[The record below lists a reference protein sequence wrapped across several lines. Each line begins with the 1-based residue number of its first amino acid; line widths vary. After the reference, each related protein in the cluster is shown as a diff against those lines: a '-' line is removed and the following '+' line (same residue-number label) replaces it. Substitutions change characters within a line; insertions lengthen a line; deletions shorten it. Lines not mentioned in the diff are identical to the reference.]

1 MEKTSPQNSVEAVQ
15 LGEAQEWLEESQ
27 RHCLPQILGTE
38 PRRVSTGPGVG
49 PDGDGDRAHL
59 GSLVWVPMGT
69 GTVTGGVEEE
79 DEGVRRV
86 RRHLGLPGVGVWLD
100 GAPSLITIH

>member
-1 MEKTSPQNSVEAVQ
+1 MAGGKPEA
-15 LGEAQEWLEESQ
+15 
-27 RHCLPQILGTE
+27 LPA
-38 PRRVSTGPGVG
+38 S
-49 PDGDGDRAHL
+49 DFGDRAKACVYRAWGGSRWGRARAHL

-69 GTVTGGVEEE
+69 GTVAGGVEEE